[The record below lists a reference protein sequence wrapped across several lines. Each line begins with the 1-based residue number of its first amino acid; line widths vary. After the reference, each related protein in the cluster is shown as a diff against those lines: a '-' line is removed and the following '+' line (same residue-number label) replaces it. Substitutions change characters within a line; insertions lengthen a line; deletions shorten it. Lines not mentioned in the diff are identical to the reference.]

1 MQNSN
6 LRGARARKSFTKTK
20 DRIWAG
26 YDDFAAWLARR
37 PGPVR
42 RSGDGV
48 FGALLW
54 TADVLPGNSVRPTFV
69 ALAKQANA
77 GPPRPL
83 FRRFV
88 RQFVRGMDRIEQ
100 VRHGYTDAI
109 DDMLRMPEQDR
120 LDAMLAKGGAVL
132 AIPHTHASL
141 AMGRGLGRKYPILA
155 LVRSTA
161 TEKRAAS
168 EWEIYENLGCV
179 FVDIRLEKP
188 TTVARKVL
196 AALNA
201 GRLVVGTVDRI
212 REAPPPDDPIDS
224 RHDTVRVSAFG
235 EPIGLTGWPAR
246 FTPKSGS
253 PIVAATVVQ
262 TADAIT
268 LELGEAVH
276 PTDDITQTSQAWIAE
291 LEKLFRQ
298 HPEEWTFALDKHW
311 SRVLRNSVDR

>member
-1 MQNSN
+1 M
-6 LRGARARKSFTKTK
+6 SFTRTK

-26 YDDFAAWLARR
+26 YDVFAAWLARR

-42 RSGDGV
+42 RIGYGV
-48 FGALLW
+48 FGVVLW
-54 TADVLPGNSVRPTFV
+54 IAYVLPGNSVRPTFV
-69 ALAKQANA
+69 ALAKQADA
-77 GPPRPL
+77 GPPRSL
-83 FRRFV
+83 LSRFIK
-88 RQFVRGMDRIEQ
+88 RFVRGMDRIEQ
-100 VRHGYTDAI
+100 VRHGYTEAI
-109 DDMLRMPEQDR
+109 DAMLSIPEQDR
-120 LDAMLAKGGAVL
+120 LDAMLAKGGVVL

-161 TEKRAAS
+161 NEKRAAS
-168 EWEIYENLGCV
+168 EWEIYENLGCE
-179 FVDIRLEKP
+179 FLDIRLEKP

-212 REAPPPDDPIDS
+212 RKAPPADDPVHARS
-224 RHDTVRVSAFG
+224 DTVRVSAFG
-235 EPIGLTGWPAR
+235 QPIGLTGWPAR

-262 TADAIT
+262 SKDAIS
-268 LELGEAVH
+268 LELGEAVQ
-276 PTDDITQTSQAWIAE
+276 PSTDIIETSQAWIAE
-291 LEKLFRQ
+291 LEKLFRK

-311 SRVLRNSVDR
+311 SRVLRNSVTEKPGPPLV

>member
-1 MQNSN
+1 M
-6 LRGARARKSFTKTK
+6 GFTRTK

-26 YDDFAAWLARR
+26 YDVFAAWLARR

-42 RSGDGV
+42 RVGYGV
-48 FGALLW
+48 FGAILW
-54 TADVLPGNSVRPTFV
+54 SAYVLPGNSVRPTFL
-69 ALAKQANA
+69 ALAQQADA
-77 GPPRPL
+77 GSPRPL

-109 DDMLRMPEQDR
+109 DDMLRIPEQDR
-120 LDAMLAKGGAVL
+120 LDQMLAKGGAVL

-141 AMGRGLGRKYPILA
+141 AMGRGLARKYPILA

-161 TEKRAAS
+161 NEKRAAS
-168 EWEIYENLGCV
+168 EWEIYENLGCE
-179 FVDIRLEKP
+179 FLDIRLEKP

-212 REAPPPDDPIDS
+212 REAPPADDPIDAKF
-224 RHDTVRVSAFG
+224 DTVRVSAFG
-235 EPIGLTGWPAR
+235 QPIGLIGWPAR

-253 PIVAATVVQ
+253 PIVAATIVQ
-262 TADAIT
+262 TEDTIS
-268 LELGEAVH
+268 LQLGEAVQ
-276 PTDDITQTSQAWIAE
+276 PSNDIIETSQAWIAE
-291 LEKLFRQ
+291 LEKLFRA
-298 HPEEWTFALDKHW
+298 HPEEWIFALDKHW
-311 SRVLRNSVDR
+311 SRVLRNSVAEDAGRKTEN